1 MLEQELIDRAA
12 FELLSCSTGPRYCQV
27 STILSQLTGLESKL
41 ENESV
46 SEGEIRV
53 WFWER
58 WQAVLLSTERDVPE
72 IELALVLP
80 ALARWGQDWVDDL
93 LHTVAMS
100 TSRGAAW
107 LANLARTLHQSRP
120 HDVSLGFSVPL
131 ITPPVFETA
140 EALVTDGPLPDQGST
155 RFKSDSSADTA
166 LAA

>member
-1 MLEQELIDRAA
+1 MLDQELIDRAA

-27 STILSQLTGLESKL
+27 STVLSQLTGLDSKL

-46 SEGEIRV
+46 SEGEIKV

-120 HDVSLGFSVPL
+120 CDISLEFSVSLITPLVFDTAQAFVSDVSLP
-131 ITPPVFETA
+131 A
-140 EALVTDGPLPDQGST
+140 HGST
-155 RFKSDSSADTA
+155 RFDSDSSADTA